1 MIVAL
6 SEHNLEAVKK
16 LARFMELRH
25 TNDTLGFSV
34 DIVDDIN
41 AGISYVHRDIK
52 ELESHLDY
60 SIQVTSREGIRH
72 ISNLFEAVWQESLP
86 IKQVM
91 QEYENHRTKSQSQ
104 AS

>member
-25 TNDTLGFSV
+25 TNDTLGFSI
-34 DIVDDIN
+34 DIVDDTN
-41 AGISYVHRDIK
+41 AGICYVHRDIK
-52 ELESHLDY
+52 ELESQLDF
-60 SIQVTSREGIRH
+60 SIQITNRQGIRH
-72 ISNLFEAVWQESLP
+72 ISNLFEAVWQESVP
-86 IKQVM
+86 IEQVI
-91 QEYENHRTKSQSQ
+91 QEYEKHPTESQSP

>member
-25 TNDTLGFSV
+25 TNNTLGFSI

-41 AGISYVHRDIK
+41 AAISYVHRDIK

-60 SIQVTSREGIRH
+60 SIHVTSREGIRH
-72 ISNLFEAVWQESLP
+72 VCNLFEAVWQESVP
-86 IKQVM
+86 IEQVM
-91 QEYENHRTKSQSQ
+91 QEYEKHATESQSTT
-104 AS
+104 S